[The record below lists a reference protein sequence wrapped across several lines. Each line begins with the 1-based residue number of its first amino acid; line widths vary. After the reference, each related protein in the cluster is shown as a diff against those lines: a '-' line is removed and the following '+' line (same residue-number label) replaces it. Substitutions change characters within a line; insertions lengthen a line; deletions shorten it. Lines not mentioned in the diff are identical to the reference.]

1 MGAGGGGCAPEWKAL
16 ARTGGMSSPN
26 QHLPEGLDY
35 MFFRKLKPEP
45 ELQRGDMFIILQAVD
60 LPWKEVGVLPGA
72 QGPNQPPCP

>member
-1 MGAGGGGCAPEWKAL
+1 ME
-16 ARTGGMSSPN
+16 SSSQDRGDEFPKST
-26 QHLPEGLDY
+26 PPKGLDY

-45 ELQRGDMFIILQAVD
+45 ELQRGEMFIILQAVD